1 MELILLPV
9 LVGLLTA
16 LVTVLWRSGLLTVA
30 RKSLARR
37 AGATG
42 TIVVPSVRVHAA
54 AAARRAARTARL
66 VASAS
71 VRAIRDRPR
80 RTPPPSSSS
89 TVGLDWVEQTIT
101 HAPAALPPVC
111 PICQHQSAFGA
122 SSCERCHA
130 PLTVI
135 TASSR
140 GRPRPR
146 RP

>member
-16 LVTVLWRSGLLTVA
+16 LVTVLWRSGLLAVA
-30 RKSLARR
+30 RKSLAR
-37 AGATG
+37 TF
-42 TIVVPSVRVHAA
+42 VVPNVRVHAA

-89 TVGLDWVEQTIT
+89 TMGLDWVQQTIT
-101 HAPAALPPVC
+101 QAPAALPPVC